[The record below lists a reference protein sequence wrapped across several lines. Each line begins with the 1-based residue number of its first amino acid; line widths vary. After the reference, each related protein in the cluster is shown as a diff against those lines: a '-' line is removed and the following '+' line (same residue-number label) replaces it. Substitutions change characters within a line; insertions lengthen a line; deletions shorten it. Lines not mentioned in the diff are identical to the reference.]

1 VRAIILDFKSDAVA
15 GGADLAAVAERYRPQ
30 MVLYRDALSQI
41 LRLKAAKILLRLVFV
56 HPGKVIDLT
65 S

>member
-1 VRAIILDFKSDAVA
+1 
-15 GGADLAAVAERYRPQ
+15 

-41 LRLKAAKILLRLVFV
+41 LRLKAANILLRLVFV
-56 HPGKVIDLT
+56 HPGKVVDLP

>member
-1 VRAIILDFKSDAVA
+1 
-15 GGADLAAVAERYRPQ
+15 

-56 HPGKVIDLT
+56 HPGKVVDLP